1 VNKSIPIKQEGFD
14 LQACIKFLQQSKS
27 LVTVEDMVSA
37 KHELAGVARKFEG
50 KQAVLFNNVDGYE
63 YPVFTGLYWN
73 RHALAK
79 IFGCPVE
86 KLSLLFSEAVAAWQK
101 DPVAPVVLEHGPAT
115 EVVMETPNLE
125 KLPIPTHALGDG
137 GPYIDCSVVI
147 AKDPDTGV
155 RNLSI
160 HRMMVTGAR
169 RMTMLMDV
177 GRHLRDYYERAE
189 RRGKPLEITISNGI
203 DPSVY
208 IAAVVPGS
216 AAPIN
221 TDELGIASA
230 LLGRPVELVKARTV
244 DVEGVAN
251 AQFIIEAEILPNIRE
266 DEGPF
271 GEVAGY
277 YAKRDKRWVVN
288 IKSISHRKSP
298 IYHTLL
304 PGKEVFNSVGLMGEA
319 NIYNLVSRQV
329 PGIKG
334 VYLSH
339 GGGGFYHAVV
349 QIKKVYEGTQRN
361 AILATLA
368 AFPPLKQVIVVDDDV
383 DIYDAE
389 DVEWAMCTRF
399 NPASDIVLI
408 NNAFGHELNPVTK
421 NGLTAKVGFDAT
433 AHYPMPKEY
442 ERVKFQAVDIAKYQL
457 HGHA

>member
-1 VNKSIPIKQEGFD
+1 
-14 LQACIKFLQQSKS
+14 
-27 LVTVEDMVSA
+27 M
-37 KHELAGVARKFEG
+37 
-50 KQAVLFNNVDGYE
+50 
-63 YPVFTGLYWN
+63 
-73 RHALAK
+73 
-79 IFGCPVE
+79 
-86 KLSLLFSEAVAAWQK
+86 AAWQK
-101 DPVAPVVLEHGPAT
+101 DPVAPIVVEQGPAT
-115 EVVMETPNLE
+115 EVVMTTPDLRS
-125 KLPIPTHALGDG
+125 LPIPLHALGDG
-137 GPYIDCSVVI
+137 GPYLDCSAVI

-160 HRMMVTGAR
+160 HRMMVTGPR

-208 IAAVVPGS
+208 IASVVPGS
-216 AAPIN
+216 AAPID

-230 LLGRPVELVKARTV
+230 LIGRPVELVKSRTV
-244 DVEGVAN
+244 EVEGVAN
-251 AQFIIEAEILPNIRE
+251 AQFIIEAEILPNVRE

-288 IKSISHRKSP
+288 VKSISHRKSP

-319 NIYNLVSRQV
+319 NVFNLVSRQV

-334 VYLSH
+334 IHLSH
-339 GGGGFYHAVV
+339 GGGGFYHAVI

-361 AILATLA
+361 AILAAMA

-399 NPASDIVLI
+399 NPETDIVLV
-408 NNAFGHELNPVTK
+408 NKAFGHELNPVTQ
-421 NGLTAKVGFDAT
+421 NGLTTKIGFDAT
-433 AHYPMPKEY
+433 VPHPRPKEY
-442 ERVKFQAVDIAKYQL
+442 ERVKFKGVEINKYKITT
-457 HGHA
+457 GD

>member
-1 VNKSIPIKQEGFD
+1 MDQSALVKQEGFD
-14 LQACIKFLQQSKS
+14 LQSCIEFLAQSKD
-27 LVTVEDMVSA
+27 LVTIENLVDS
-37 KHELAGVARKFEG
+37 KYELAGVAREFEG
-50 KQAVLFNNVDGYE
+50 RQTVLFKKIKDYE
-63 YPVFTGLYWN
+63 CPVFTGLYWN
-73 RHALAK
+73 RSILAK
-79 IFGCPVE
+79 IFGCPAE
-86 KLSLLFSEAVAAWQK
+86 RLPFLFSEAVASWQNN
-101 DPVAPVVLEHGPAT
+101 PVAPVVLENGPAT
-115 EVVMETPNLE
+115 EVIMEVPDLRQ
-125 KLPIPTHALGDG
+125 LPVPVHALADG
-137 GPYIDCSVVI
+137 GPYFDCSVVI

-160 HRMMVTGAR
+160 HRIMVTGPR

-189 RRGKPLEITISNGI
+189 RKGKPLEITISNGI
-203 DPSVY
+203 DPTVY
-208 IAAVVPGS
+208 IASVVPGS
-216 AAPIN
+216 AAPID

-230 LLGRPVELVKARTV
+230 LLGRPVELVKSRTV
-244 DVEGVAN
+244 AVEGVAN
-251 AQFIIEAEILPNIRE
+251 AQFIIEAEILPDIRE

-277 YAKRDKRWVVN
+277 YGKQAKRWVVN
-288 IKSISHRKSP
+288 VKSISHRKAP
-298 IYHTLL
+298 VFQTLL

-319 NIYNLVSRQV
+319 NVFNLVSRQV

-361 AILATLA
+361 AVLATLA
-368 AFPPLKQVIVVDDDV
+368 AFPSLKQVIVVDDDV
-383 DIYDAE
+383 DIYDPE

-399 NPASDIVLI
+399 NPATDIILV

-433 AHYPMPKEY
+433 TPHPRPKEY
-442 ERVKFQAVDIAKYQL
+442 ERVKFQKVDISQYQIK
-457 HGHA
+457 

>member
-1 VNKSIPIKQEGFD
+1 MDQSALVKQEGFD
-14 LQACIKFLQQSKS
+14 LQSCIEFLAQSKD
-27 LVTVEDMVSA
+27 LVTIENLVDS
-37 KHELAGVARKFEG
+37 KYELAGVAREFEG
-50 KQAVLFNNVDGYE
+50 RQTVLFKKIKDYE

-73 RHALAK
+73 GSILAK
-79 IFGCPVE
+79 IFGSPAE
-86 KLSLLFSEAVAAWQK
+86 RLPFLFSEAVASWQK
-101 DPVAPVVLEHGPAT
+101 NPVAPVVLENGPAT
-115 EVVMETPNLE
+115 EVIMEVPDLRQ
-125 KLPIPTHALGDG
+125 LPVPVHALADG
-137 GPYIDCSVVI
+137 GPYFDCSVVI

-160 HRMMVTGAR
+160 HRIMVTGPR

-189 RRGKPLEITISNGI
+189 RKGKPLEITISNGI
-203 DPSVY
+203 DPTVY
-208 IAAVVPGS
+208 IASVVPGS
-216 AAPIN
+216 AAPID

-230 LLGRPVELVKARTV
+230 LLGRPVELVKSRTV
-244 DVEGVAN
+244 AVEGVAN
-251 AQFIIEAEILPNIRE
+251 AQFIIEAEILPDIRE

-277 YAKRDKRWVVN
+277 YGKQAKRWVVN
-288 IKSISHRKSP
+288 VKSISHRKAP
-298 IYHTLL
+298 VFQTLL

-319 NIYNLVSRQV
+319 NVFNLVSRQV

-361 AILATLA
+361 AVLATLA
-368 AFPPLKQVIVVDDDV
+368 AFPSLKQVIVVDDDV
-383 DIYDAE
+383 DIYNPE

-399 NPASDIVLI
+399 NPATDIILV
-408 NNAFGHELNPVTK
+408 NSAFGHELNPVTK

-433 AHYPMPKEY
+433 TPHPRPKEY
-442 ERVKFQAVDIAKYQL
+442 ERVKFQKVDISKYQIK
-457 HGHA
+457 

>member
-1 VNKSIPIKQEGFD
+1 MNQFPPIKQEGFD
-14 LQACIKFLQQSKS
+14 LQACIAFLKHSKN
-27 LVTVEDMVSA
+27 LVTVESTVDA
-37 KHELAGVARKFEG
+37 DYELAGVAREFEG
-50 KQAVLFNNVDGYE
+50 KEAVLFEKVAGHD
-63 YPVFTGLYWN
+63 YPVLTGLYWN
-73 RHALAK
+73 RSALAQV
-79 IFGCPVE
+79 FGCPVE
-86 KLSLLFSEAVAAWQK
+86 RLSFLFAEAVASWQK
-101 DPVAPVVLEHGPAT
+101 DPVAPVVLERSPAT
-115 EVVMETPNLE
+115 EVVMDIPDLGR
-125 KLPIPTHALGDG
+125 LPVPIHALGDG
-137 GPYIDCSVVI
+137 GRYFDCSVVI

-160 HRMMVTGAR
+160 HRMMVTGSR

-189 RRGKPLEITISNGI
+189 RKGKPLEITISNGI

-216 AAPIN
+216 AAPID

-230 LLGRPVELVKARTV
+230 LLGRPVELVRSRTV

-251 AQFIIEAEILPNIRE
+251 AQFIIEAEIVPHERE

-277 YAKRDKRWVVN
+277 YAKQDKRWVVN
-288 IKSISHRKSP
+288 VKSITHRKSP
-298 IYHTLL
+298 VFQTLL

-319 NIYNLVSRQV
+319 NVFNLVSRQI

-334 VYLSH
+334 VHLTH

-349 QIKKVYEGTQRN
+349 KIKKVYEGTQRN
-361 AILATLA
+361 AILATMA
-368 AFPPLKQVIVVDDDV
+368 AFPPLKQVTVVDDDV

-399 NPASDIVLI
+399 DPETDIILI
-408 NNAFGHELNPVTK
+408 NKAFGHELNPVTK
-421 NGLTAKVGFDAT
+421 DGLTAKIGFDAT
-433 AHYPMPKEY
+433 VPHPRPKEY
-442 ERVKFQAVDIAKYQL
+442 ERVKFRKVDMTKFQL
-457 HGHA
+457 NND